1 MNILEIPKSLIDI
14 ITTLNCHEFAIG
26 ETIPCDEAADLVMEL
41 NDYTLY
47 LYDSESLPEE
57 EITGNLTVS
66 DLLDLVLEV
75 IPILDEL
82 SEDGVDRLKLSY
94 QYRKVYNEIID
105 CIFSEKFI
113 DELTIEELEHL
124 NFVPITDGYVL
135 PVCFRHVY
143 DDNLIVY
150 RRYTDTELR
159 FSDVGYNEHDGI
171 LFDYYYKPNKK

>member
-1 MNILEIPKSLIDI
+1 MNILDIPKHMVDMV
-14 ITTLNCHEFAIG
+14 TALNCHEFAMG
-26 ETIPCDEAADLVMEL
+26 ETIPSDQAENMLDELENFA
-41 NDYTLY
+41 LY
-47 LYDSESLPEE
+47 IFNSESLPEE
-57 EITGNLTVS
+57 EITGNLTVI
-66 DLLDLVLEV
+66 DLLDLILEL

-82 SEDGVDRLKLSY
+82 SEDSIDRLEASY
-94 QYRKVYNEIID
+94 RYRKVYNEIID